1 MWTASKPELE
11 VPTKREARQ
20 SIRQITEGPS
30 RLNVG
35 YTDIV
40 YAIPPEAL
48 SVSWSGISNNQ
59 DFSSKKFLIVHILY
73 HLHCI
78 TLIDL
83 QTSGIRGGREED
95 LEKAERALKVRIF
108 IA

>member
-35 YTDIV
+35 YTGTV

-48 SVSWSGISNNQ
+48 SVS
-59 DFSSKKFLIVHILY
+59 
-73 HLHCI
+73 
-78 TLIDL
+78 
-83 QTSGIRGGREED
+83 
-95 LEKAERALKVRIF
+95 
-108 IA
+108 